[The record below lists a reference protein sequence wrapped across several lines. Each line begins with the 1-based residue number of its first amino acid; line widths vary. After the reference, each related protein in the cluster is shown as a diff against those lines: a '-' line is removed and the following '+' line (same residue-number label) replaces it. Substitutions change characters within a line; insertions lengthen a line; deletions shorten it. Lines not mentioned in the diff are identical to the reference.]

1 MSAVFRSPRGAAPV
15 GHVADLDPIEAGAV
29 RCLRLWCEADGPQ
42 SLVAR
47 DFVASLGAEA
57 GGRAAET
64 FSELCALCVRYG
76 RRPLMH
82 HATGCACVGADEA
95 CFARLVGAAGAGA
108 REDAMLIA
116 SLLVRPDVAPG
127 LAILAER
134 IGLCLRRAA
143 MSAPREG
150 TPGTLH

>member
-1 MSAVFRSPRGAAPV
+1 MSAAHRTPRGAAPV

-29 RCLRLWCEADGPQ
+29 RCLRLWCEAEGPQ
-42 SLVAR
+42 SLVKG
-47 DFVASLGAEA
+47 DFTASLGPEA
-57 GGRAAET
+57 GGLAAET

-95 CFARLVGAAGAGA
+95 CFARLVGAAGAGE

-116 SLLVRPDVAPG
+116 TLLVRPDVAPG

-143 MSAPREG
+143 MTASGPAIRG
-150 TPGTLH
+150 ALH